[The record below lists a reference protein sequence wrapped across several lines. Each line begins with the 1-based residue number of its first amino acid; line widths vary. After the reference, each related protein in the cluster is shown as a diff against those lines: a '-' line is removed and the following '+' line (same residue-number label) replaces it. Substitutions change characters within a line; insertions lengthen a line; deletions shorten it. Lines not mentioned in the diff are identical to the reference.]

1 MVETDMNSPSQFGK
15 VPIQIS
21 EKEFDVAAEDPL
33 VFIREVA
40 LGAMSFQV
48 FSAEHP
54 DRPLKL
60 GTAQG
65 KIERD
70 HEQKPRFP

>member
-1 MVETDMNSPSQFGK
+1 MIIDDSVDTRELFTSTL
-15 VPIQIS
+15 
-21 EKEFDVAAEDPL
+21 EAE
-33 VFIREVA
+33 
-40 LGAMSFQV
+40 GFQV
-48 FSAEHP
+48 LGAEHP

-70 HEQKPRFP
+70 HEQKPGFPQ